1 MFLFLIVGL
10 ESILDTF
17 TPIYQNI
24 TKEISISYT
33 SNLKNYIKNNLE
45 LVSFEQKKH
54 YNNNKNNNSNLKLFK
69 KKAKYNNKKRQ

>member
-10 ESILDTF
+10 ESILDAF
-17 TPIYQNI
+17 TLICQNI
-24 TKEISISYT
+24 TKEISISCT
-33 SNLKNYIKNNLE
+33 SNLKNYIKNDLE